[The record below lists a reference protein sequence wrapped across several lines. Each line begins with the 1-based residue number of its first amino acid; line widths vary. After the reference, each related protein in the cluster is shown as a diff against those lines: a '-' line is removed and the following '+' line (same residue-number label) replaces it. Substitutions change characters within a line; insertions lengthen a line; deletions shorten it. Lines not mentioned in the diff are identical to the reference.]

1 MKRNFKT
8 ALILLTALMVLS
20 VSGTLFA
27 GGTKEEAKEASYP
40 RGNFD
45 FVAPAGA
52 GGGWDLTIR
61 TTAKVL
67 KDTGLVKVP
76 MPVRNN
82 PGAGGAVNLASL
94 QELKGKD
101 NTITVYSPPLILIN
115 LNGTTELGYK
125 NVTPLSRLIADY
137 AAYVVAA
144 NSPYKTMNDVMA
156 ALKKDIKSVK
166 IGGIS
171 AAGSMDHIQFLI
183 MAKAAGVKN
192 LNQIDYVSFDDSA
205 VAQVLGGHIDLF
217 STGLSEVQGLIE
229 SKDLRA
235 LAQSADH
242 RVGEGIVKEIPTCKE
257 QGIDATFVNWRGLFG
272 PPEMPEYAVKYWRET
287 LAKMVKTPEWEAA
300 KKTNGWDDAYLD
312 APDFAK
318 FLVQVNEDYKI
329 VLSEIGMLKA
339 K

>member
-1 MKRNFKT
+1 MKKTFK
-8 ALILLTALMVLS
+8 AAVLMLSACLL
-20 VSGTLFA
+20 VSMTGMLFA
-27 GGTKEEAKEASYP
+27 GGTQEGGAGYP
-40 RGNFD
+40 KGNLD

-115 LNGTTELGYK
+115 LNGSTELGYK
-125 NVTPLSRLIADY
+125 NVTPLASLIADY
-137 AAYVVAA
+137 AAYVVSAK
-144 NSPYKTMNDVMA
+144 SPYKTMTDVMD

-171 AAGSMDHIQFLI
+171 SAGSMDHVQFLI

-192 LNQIDYVSFDDSA
+192 LNQIDYISFDDSA

-217 STGLSEVQGLIE
+217 STGLSEVQALIE
-229 SKDLRA
+229 SGDLRA
-235 LAQSADH
+235 LAQSSDH
-242 RVGEGIVKEIPTCKE
+242 RVGEGAIKEIPTCKE

-272 PPEMPEYAVKYWRET
+272 PPEMPDYAVKYWRET
-287 LAKMVKTPEWEAA
+287 LGKMVKTPEWQQA

-312 APDFAK
+312 APEFLK
-318 FLVQVNEDYKI
+318 FLEKVNGDYKT
-329 VLSEIGMLKA
+329 VLSEIGMLKV